1 MKTSKLLSFL
11 LIFSI
16 AATLS
21 ITPAFS
27 VSEQANPKAKE
38 MVVVSIPENAREIGN
53 GVYDLGFKVHNGQIV
68 QGTLYVF
75 SDKQF
80 AKPDGTPGNGPKGG
94 GGEESSTCFSYIT
107 KGAKWR
113 AEELWTI
120 STDNAPAGIDVSGI
134 LVNAVDQWEDTDDD
148 DTTTNNEIMGT
159 LVTPFNGDVSTIG
172 NSMNDKNEV
181 AFGDIDENGVI
192 AATWVWRTVS
202 GPPSQRYI
210 AEWDQVYDVVS
221 FSWTNDGT
229 NNPGSMDFDN
239 IATHEVGHAV
249 GMGHPDSTC
258 TLETMYAYAS
268 NGEIIKR
275 DLYTGDIAGVNGLY

>member
-1 MKTSKLLSFL
+1 MNPTKLFSFL
-11 LIFSI
+11 LIFTL

-27 VSEQANPKAKE
+27 VPEQASSKAKD
-38 MVVVSIPENAREIGN
+38 MVSVSIPENAKLIGP
-53 GVYDLGFKVHNGQIV
+53 GVYDIGTKFQDGKIH
-68 QGTLYVF
+68 QGTLFVF

-80 AKPDGTPGNGPKGG
+80 AKPDGTPGNGNGKGG
-94 GGEESSTCFSYIT
+94 GGNGGEETSTCFSYIT

-113 AEELWTI
+113 AEEPWNV
-120 STDNAPAGIDVSGI
+120 STVNAPPGIDVTGI
-134 LVNAVDQWEDTDDD
+134 LINAVNQWENADTPA
-148 DTTTNNEIMGT
+148 NAIMSS
-159 LVTPFNGDVSTIG
+159 LDPSIVVDVASIG
-172 NSMNDKNEV
+172 NSMNDQNEV
-181 AFGDIDENGVI
+181 AFGDITEDGVI
-192 AATWVWRTVS
+192 AATWVWRTTS

-210 AEWDQVYDVVS
+210 AEWDQVFDVVS
-221 FSWTNDGT
+221 FSWSSTGATNA
-229 NNPGSMDFDN
+229 MDFDN

-249 GMGHPDSTC
+249 GMGHPESTC